1 MADRGRPRSFDRNV
15 ALVRATR
22 LFWERGYEATS
33 LADLTAAMGINS
45 PSLYAA
51 FSSKEA
57 LYSEVVEL
65 YVDAE
70 AKSNRAVLE
79 AASTA
84 KEAIEGLLR
93 RAAGRIAR
101 KGEPTGCLIMLGAI
115 NCAPENS
122 HISEHLTA
130 QRQLAERAIRE
141 RIERGVADGDVG
153 SLADINALSSFYVSI
168 LKGLSVSARD
178 GMKQADLE
186 KVVTCAMAAWDASCR
201 GRDEGGSNRRGVARL
216 RRGHRSSP

>member
-51 FSSKEA
+51 FGSKEA

-178 GMKQADLE
+178 GMKQAELE

-216 RRGHRSSP
+216 RRGYRSSP